1 MKKTYHMYY
10 IFNSFSKS
18 RRPFSLPE
26 TQSVCLVLSKQLSE
40 ILLHLFEVL
49 PDVVQLLAIFYLV
62 EGLVSLG
69 AELAFER

>member
-1 MKKTYHMYY
+1 MSAFLIT
-10 IFNSFSKS
+10 FCVSNSFCKS
-18 RRPFSLPE
+18 RRPFSLSE
-26 TQSVCLVLSKQLSE
+26 TQSVCFVLSKQLSE